1 MRYLFARKQNRLET
15 TTETLEIAHL
25 LLSLLAD
32 PFFGQRYVHVL
43 GRRKLY
49 HTVQYTGGAAELDFF
64 VEGLCFPDDTFS
76 GLVSIH
82 VSLLETLA
90 EVWGL
95 WGSGE
100 DASLQEPEEHAEGDG
115 D

>member
-1 MRYLFARKQNRLET
+1 M
-15 TTETLEIAHL
+15 EIAHL